1 MVERP
6 RVPPI
11 QPPFHQPTVPD
22 FDPQVRS
29 AVAKGAALYLGV
41 RGGEVLVD
49 DTPDGM
55 RFPAEPPP
63 GTQHVIGSLGE
74 RLCVA
79 IDVDPDF
86 TPPETQR
93 WVSLRGL
100 YGRVADSLW
109 ILAGRA
115 DQIVAWDRT
124 HRFCGRC
131 ATPTEPSTD
140 DRSRR
145 CPACGLAAY
154 PRIAPAV
161 IVLVTR
167 GEHDEE
173 ALLAW
178 GFQRPEPFFST
189 LAGFVEPGEDLETA
203 VRREVREE
211 TGIELTDVRYFGSQ
225 PWPFP
230 HQLMVGFLARYA
242 SGEIRVQPEEIREA
256 RWFRPADL
264 DGVKTSRGTM
274 SIAGWMIEHWVTA
287 QQR

>member
-1 MVERP
+1 VSSSQ
-6 RVPPI
+6 PPVI
-11 QPPFHQPTVPD
+11 QPLH
-22 FDPQVRS
+22 
-29 AVAKGAALYLGV
+29 LGV
-41 RGGEVLVD
+41 RDGHVLVD
-49 DTPDGM
+49 DTADGVQ
-55 RFPAEPPP
+55 FPATPPR
-63 GTQHVIGSLGE
+63 GAQHQIGSHGE
-74 RLCVA
+74 RPCVA
-79 IDVDPDF
+79 IDVDAEF
-86 TPPETQR
+86 TPSGTQR
-93 WVSLRGL
+93 WISLRGL
-100 YGRVADSLW
+100 YGHVADPLW

-115 DQIVAWDRT
+115 EQIVAWDRT

-140 DRSRR
+140 DRSRK

-154 PRIAPAV
+154 PRIAPAI

-167 GEHDEE
+167 GANDEE

-178 GFQRPEPFFST
+178 GFQRAEPFFST

-203 VRREVREE
+203 VQREVREE
-211 TGIELTDVRYFGSQ
+211 TGIEITGVRYFGSQ

-264 DGVKTSRGTM
+264 DGVSTSRGTM
-274 SIAGWMIEHWVTA
+274 SIAGWMIEHWVA
-287 QQR
+287 SQRR

>member
-1 MVERP
+1 MSLS
-6 RVPPI
+6 
-11 QPPFHQPTVPD
+11 QPPLDQPAP
-22 FDPQVRS
+22 
-29 AVAKGAALYLGV
+29 LYLGV

-49 DTPDGM
+49 EIADGVHL
-55 RFPAEPPP
+55 PAEPPP
-63 GTQHVIGSLGE
+63 GTQHLIGSLGD
-74 RLCVA
+74 RPCVA

-86 TPPETQR
+86 AQSGTLR
-93 WVSLRGL
+93 WVSLRRL
-100 YGRVADSLW
+100 YGRVADPLW
-109 ILAGRA
+109 IIAGRA
-115 DQIVAWDRT
+115 EQIVAWDRT

-131 ATPTEPSTD
+131 ATPTEPSAG

-145 CPACGLAAY
+145 CPACGLSVY

-167 GEHDEE
+167 GAHDEE

-178 GFQRPEPFFST
+178 GHQRPEPFFST

-211 TGIELTDVRYFGSQ
+211 TGIEITGVRYFGSQ

-242 SGEIRVQPEEIREA
+242 AGEIRVQPEEIREA

-264 DGVKTSRGTM
+264 DGVKTSRGPM
-274 SIAGWMIEHWVTA
+274 SIAGWMIEHWVAA
-287 QQR
+287 QAPVHRSD